1 MLSILF
7 SNFNGLYLPFNISS
21 SFNALILIPRELE
34 AYILCRRKVI
44 QMYIRIWIGNIN
56 KNSWCI
62 LSAFSEFCPWKGQE
76 TISKPMA
83 TNNPNVQI
91 LIFRNHFAT
100 KKEGKKKNR
109 GPWKWGWFHIWHQI
123 CTGWVWNMK

>member
-1 MLSILF
+1 
-7 SNFNGLYLPFNISS
+7 
-21 SFNALILIPRELE
+21 
-34 AYILCRRKVI
+34 
-44 QMYIRIWIGNIN
+44 MYIRIWIGNIN

-100 KKEGKKKNR
+100 KKEGKKKTEVPENGVDSISGTR
-109 GPWKWGWFHIWHQI
+109 YVQDEFEIWNSKKAI
-123 CTGWVWNMK
+123 KNY